1 MWLKVLIFL
10 AMQQVS
16 VHQFDTLVIFSFSPF
31 YPYRTMPRLQSG
43 VWKHFTP
50 AIKDGRETLMCNYCS
65 KTYTKNATK
74 MQMHLDKCKE
84 YSQQSPGPDGS
95 SSASIPVP
103 SFSYLPSATPEGQF
117 LIDSVDQRSQAY
129 ADECLAR
136 AVYATSSP
144 LTLPDNVY
152 WKRFFSVLRPA
163 YCPPTR
169 EALSSH
175 LLDCEYDRIQSQVHE
190 AIGKADCVTILCSG
204 WSDRKETGTVI
215 YIVATPVPL
224 FYKCTET
231 KEQTR
236 IADELKDIINEVGP
250 QKVFG
255 VVTDDAP
262 EMTAAWAQI
271 EEAFPHVSAFGCTAC
286 GIQRLFDNV
295 AAQPSMKA
303 LCRRAEEVVRYVR
316 ERKILADAFRH
327 WQTTKVRNH
336 TANGTALALPVS
348 SDWTG
353 VVNMFNSLLEGQNC
367 LQDMAVSPTLDID
380 ASVRATVQDAA
391 FWKALSSSRNLLYFI
406 GNYIDCMRREHAAL
420 SGVVDMFSQL
430 RYHIGASL
438 SGSVLHSAEQKAV
451 MASLDR
457 CQAFCVKPI
466 HAAAYMLDPKHVG
479 QQTLSG
485 EQINRAYYVI
495 SNLSHHLNLD
505 EGKVLGSFARF
516 SAKQGLWKGAGIWSS
531 CQHVS
536 AFTWWKGLCSSEP
549 VSAVASAILQIPP
562 TTGACDSVRSR
573 FTKAQGYVS
582 ADRVQKLVAVQVN
595 VNLLEPSDY
604 EYGLLGSEE
613 EKKVSFESETQ

>member
-1 MWLKVLIFL
+1 
-10 AMQQVS
+10 
-16 VHQFDTLVIFSFSPF
+16 
-31 YPYRTMPRLQSG
+31 MPRLQSG

-50 AIKDGRETLMCNYCS
+50 AIKDGRETFMCNYCS

-84 YSQQSPGPDGS
+84 YSVVSQGSPGPDGS

-103 SFSYLPSATPEGQF
+103 SFSFLPSATPGGQF

-144 LTLPDNVY
+144 LTLTDNIY

-175 LLDCEYDRIQSQVHE
+175 LLDCEYDRVQNQVHE
-190 AIGKADCVTILCSG
+190 AIGKADCVTIICSG
-204 WSDRKETGTVI
+204 WSNIKETGTII

-224 FYKCTET
+224 FYKCTKT
-231 KEQTR
+231 KEQSHASTV
-236 IADELKDIINEVGP
+236 IAEELKDIINEVGP
-250 QKVFG
+250 QKVFA
-255 VVTDDAP
+255 VITDDAP
-262 EMTAAWAQI
+262 EMTAAWTQV
-271 EEAFPHVSAFGCTAC
+271 EDTFPHITAIGCTAC
-286 GIQRLFDNV
+286 GIQQLFDGMV
-295 AAQPSMKA
+295 AQPSIKA
-303 LCRRAEEVVRYVR
+303 LCRRAEQVVRYVR
-316 ERKILADAFRH
+316 EQKILAETFRC
-327 WQTTKVRNH
+327 WQTTKIRNH
-336 TANGTALALPVS
+336 SCNGTTLALPTS

-353 VVNMFNSLLEGQNC
+353 VLNMFNGLLEGQNS
-367 LQDMAVSPTLDID
+367 LQEMAVSPTLNVE
-380 ASVRATVQDAA
+380 ASIGATLQDSG
-391 FWKALSSSRNLLYFI
+391 FWKGLSSSQNLLNLI
-406 GNYIDCMRREHAAL
+406 GNSIDYMKREDAVL

-438 SGSVLHSAEQKAV
+438 SGSVLNSAEQKAV
-451 MASLDR
+451 MALLDR
-457 CQAFCVKPI
+457 CQEFCVKPI
-466 HAAAYMLDPKHVG
+466 HLAAYMLDPKYVG

-536 AFTWWKGLCSSEP
+536 ASTWWKGLCSSEP
-549 VSAVASAILQIPP
+549 LSAVASAILQIPP
-562 TTGACDSVRSR
+562 TTGACEHLRSR
-573 FTKAQGYVS
+573 FCNTKVQGCLS
-582 ADRVQKLVAVQVN
+582 ADSVQKLVAVQVN
-595 VNLLEPSDY
+595 LNLLEPGDC
-604 EYGLLGSEE
+604 EYAPLESEE
-613 EKKVSFESETQ
+613 ERKVSFQSETQ

>member
-1 MWLKVLIFL
+1 
-10 AMQQVS
+10 
-16 VHQFDTLVIFSFSPF
+16 
-31 YPYRTMPRLQSG
+31 MPRLQSG

-50 AIKDGRETLMCNYCS
+50 AVKDGRETFMCNYCL

-84 YSQQSPGPDGS
+84 YSVVSQQSPGSDGS

-103 SFSYLPSATPEGQF
+103 SFSFLPSATPGGQF

-144 LTLPDNVY
+144 LTLTDNIY

-175 LLDCEYDRIQSQVHE
+175 LLDFEYDRVQSQVHE
-190 AIGKADCVTILCSG
+190 AIGKADCVTVICSG
-204 WSDRKETGTVI
+204 WSNINETGTII
-215 YIVATPVPL
+215 YVVSTPVPL
-224 FYKCTET
+224 FYKCTKT
-231 KEQTR
+231 REQTHTCTF
-236 IADELKDIINEVGP
+236 IAEELKEIINEVGP
-250 QKVFG
+250 QKVFA

-262 EMTAAWAQI
+262 EMMAARAQV
-271 EEAFPHVSAFGCTAC
+271 EEAFPHISAISCTVC
-286 GIQRLFDNV
+286 SIQQLLDDV
-295 AAQPSMKA
+295 VAQPSMKA
-303 LCRRAEEVVRYVR
+303 LCRRAEQVARHVR
-316 ERKILADAFRH
+316 ERKILEETFRR
-327 WQTTKVRNH
+327 WQNAKIRNH
-336 TANGTALALPVS
+336 SANGTTLTLPIGS
-348 SDWTG
+348 EWTG
-353 VVNMFNSLLEGQNC
+353 VVSMFNGLLEGQDS
-367 LQDMAVSPTLDID
+367 LQEMAVSPTLDVE
-380 ASVRATVQDAA
+380 ASIRAAIQDAA
-391 FWKALSSSRNLLYFI
+391 FWKGLSGSRNLLYLI
-406 GNYIDCMRREHAAL
+406 GNYIDYMKREDAVL
-420 SGVVDMFSQL
+420 SSVVDMFSQL

-457 CQAFCVKPI
+457 CQEVCVKPI

-479 QQTLSG
+479 QQTLTG
-485 EQINRAYYVI
+485 EQINSAYYVI

-536 AFTWWKGLCSSEP
+536 ASTWWKGLCSSEP
-549 VSAVASAILQIPP
+549 LSAMASAILQIPP
-562 TTGACDSVRSR
+562 TTGACERLLSHFCSK
-573 FTKAQGYVS
+573 KAQGSLS
-582 ADRVQKLVAVQVN
+582 ADRVQKLVAVQAN
-595 VNLLEPSDY
+595 FNLLEPSDC
-604 EYGLLGSEE
+604 EYAPLESEE
-613 EKKVSFESETQ
+613 EKKVSFQSETQ

>member
-1 MWLKVLIFL
+1 
-10 AMQQVS
+10 
-16 VHQFDTLVIFSFSPF
+16 
-31 YPYRTMPRLQSG
+31 MPRLQSG

-50 AIKDGRETLMCNYCS
+50 AIKDGRETFMCNYCS
-65 KTYTKNATK
+65 RTYTKNATK

-84 YSQQSPGPDGS
+84 YSVVSQQSPGPDGS

-103 SFSYLPSATPEGQF
+103 SFSFLPSATSGGPF

-129 ADECLAR
+129 ADESLAR

-144 LTLPDNVY
+144 LTLTDNIY

-175 LLDCEYDRIQSQVHE
+175 LLDCEYDRVQNQVQE
-190 AIGKADCVTILCSG
+190 AIGKADCVSIICSG
-204 WSDRKETGTVI
+204 WSNIKESGTII

-224 FYKCTET
+224 FYKCTKT
-231 KEQTR
+231 KEQIHASTF
-236 IADELKDIINEVGP
+236 IAEELKDIINEVGP
-250 QKVFG
+250 QKVFAII
-255 VVTDDAP
+255 TDDAP
-262 EMTAAWAQI
+262 EMMAAWAQV
-271 EEAFPHVSAFGCTAC
+271 EEAFPHISAIGCTAC
-286 GIQRLFDNV
+286 AIQKLFDDMV
-295 AAQPSMKA
+295 AQPSIKA
-303 LCRRAEEVVRYVR
+303 LCRRAEQVVRYVR
-316 ERKILADAFRH
+316 ERKILAETFRC
-327 WQTTKVRNH
+327 WQSTKIRNH
-336 TANGTALALPVS
+336 TSNGTTLALPTS

-353 VVNMFNSLLEGQNC
+353 VLNMFSSLLEGQNS
-367 LQDMAVSPTLDID
+367 LQEMAVSPTLTVE
-380 ASVRATVQDAA
+380 ASIRATLQDSA
-391 FWKALSSSRNLLYFI
+391 FWKGLSSSQNLLYLI
-406 GNYIDCMRREHAAL
+406 GNSVDYMKREDAVL

-438 SGSVLHSAEQKAV
+438 PGSVLHSGEQKAV

-457 CQAFCVKPI
+457 CQEFCVKPI

-485 EQINRAYYVI
+485 EQINSAYYVI

-536 AFTWWKGLCSSEP
+536 ASTWWKGLCSSEP
-549 VSAVASAILQIPP
+549 LSAVASAILQIPP
-562 TTGACDSVRSR
+562 TTGACEQLRSR
-573 FTKAQGYVS
+573 FCSTKVQGSLS
-582 ADRVQKLVAVQVN
+582 ADRLQKLVAVQVN
-595 VNLLEPSDY
+595 LNLLEPGDC
-604 EYGLLGSEE
+604 EFAPLESEE
-613 EKKVSFESETQ
+613 EKKSSFHSESQ

>member
-1 MWLKVLIFL
+1 
-10 AMQQVS
+10 
-16 VHQFDTLVIFSFSPF
+16 
-31 YPYRTMPRLQSG
+31 MPRLQSG

-50 AIKDGRETLMCNYCS
+50 AIKDGRETFMCNYCS

-84 YSQQSPGPDGS
+84 YSVVSQQSPGPDGS

-103 SFSYLPSATPEGQF
+103 SFSFLPSANPGGQF

-144 LTLPDNVY
+144 LTLTDNIY

-175 LLDCEYDRIQSQVHE
+175 LLDCEYDRVQSQVHE
-190 AIGKADCVTILCSG
+190 AIGKADCVTIICSG
-204 WSDRKETGTVI
+204 WSNFKETGTII
-215 YIVATPVPL
+215 YIVATPTPL
-224 FYKCTET
+224 FYKCTKKT
-231 KEQTR
+231 KEQTHASKF
-236 IADELKDIINEVGP
+236 IAAELKKVINEVGP
-250 QKVFG
+250 QKVFAI
-255 VVTDDAP
+255 VTDDAP
-262 EMTAAWAQI
+262 EMMAAWAEV
-271 EEAFPHVSAFGCTAC
+271 EETFPHISAIGCTAY
-286 GIQRLFDNV
+286 GTQQLFDEIV
-295 AAQPSMKA
+295 AQPSIKA
-303 LCRRAEEVVRYVR
+303 LCRRAEQVVRYVT
-316 ERKILADAFRH
+316 EQKLLTETFRC
-327 WQTTKVRNH
+327 WQTTKTRNH
-336 TANGTALALPVS
+336 AANGTALVLPTG

-367 LQDMAVSPTLDID
+367 LQDMAVSSTLDVE
-380 ASVRATVQDAA
+380 ASIRAALQDAA
-391 FWKALSSSRNLLYFI
+391 FWKGLSSSRNLLYLI
-406 GNYIDCMRREHAAL
+406 GNYIDYMKRDDAIL

-438 SGSVLHSAEQKAV
+438 SGSVLHSTEEKAV

-457 CQAFCVKPI
+457 CQEFCIKPI

-485 EQINRAYYVI
+485 EQINSAFYVI

-505 EGKVLGSFARF
+505 EGKVLGSFARY

-536 AFTWWKGLCSSEP
+536 ASTWWKGLCSSEP
-549 VSAVASAILQIPP
+549 LSPVASAILQIPP
-562 TTGACDSVRSR
+562 TTGTCEHLQSR
-573 FTKAQGYVS
+573 FCNTKVQGSLS
-582 ADRVQKLVAVQVN
+582 ADRVQKLVAMQTN
-595 VNLLEPSDY
+595 LKLLEPSDC
-604 EYGLLGSEE
+604 EYVPLESEE
-613 EKKVSFESETQ
+613 DRKVSFQSETQ